1 MSARIFQL
9 IRPYE
14 GMFRVLVVIRSEA
27 WRITTR
33 TAPGGLLSEHIAFV
47 DAANDVAM
55 IRQFSENHAID
66 FAIFD
71 IDAVSASCFEEL
83 VRPLGLPDVGGSG
96 FYAADVCSSL
106 EKRESADRS
115 STLQS
120 RLPALGS
127 K

>member
-1 MSARIFQL
+1 MVW
-9 IRPYE
+9 PYE
-14 GMFRVLVVIRSEA
+14 GMFRVLVVSRPEA

-33 TAPGGLLSEHIAFV
+33 AALGGLPGEHIAFV

-71 IDAVSASCFEEL
+71 VDAVSASCFEEL
-83 VRPLGLPDVGGSG
+83 GRLLGSPDVGGSG

-115 STLQS
+115 SKLQS